1 MVNNLMP
8 DMLISVGLLLITI
21 FLFLIVLVA
30 YLRLRNKKMLFISL
44 GFGTIFVGAVLH
56 LLEIIF
62 ESINFMIT
70 ENILL
75 LLQLIGL
82 FLIAIGV
89 LKD

>member
-8 DMLISVGLLLITI
+8 DMLISVGLLIITI

-75 LLQLIGL
+75 LFQLIGL

>member
-8 DMLISVGLLLITI
+8 DMLISVGLLIITI

-30 YLRLRNKKMLFISL
+30 YLRLRNKKMLLISL

-62 ESINFMIT
+62 EPINFMIT

-75 LLQLIGL
+75 LFQLIGL

>member
-1 MVNNLMP
+1 MINNLMP
-8 DMLISVGLLLITI
+8 DMLISVGLLFITI

-75 LLQLIGL
+75 LFQLIGL

>member
-8 DMLISVGLLLITI
+8 DMLISVGLLIVTI

-30 YLRLRNKKMLFISL
+30 YLRMRNKKMLFISL
-44 GFGTIFVGAVLH
+44 GFGSIFVGAVLH

-62 ESINFMIT
+62 ESIDFMIT
-70 ENILL
+70 ENVLL
-75 LLQLIGL
+75 LIQLIGL
-82 FLIAIGV
+82 LLITIGV